1 MAHLAPPGPPL
12 PPAAGLANFPQFLS
26 FPRYRSRGTPYASG
40 TRHGIARAGNRQAIA
55 ITAGGLSAMKKRI
68 RRFVLHHENLC
79 AFILSIFGAFLTIVL
94 TG

>member
-1 MAHLAPPGPPL
+1 
-12 PPAAGLANFPQFLS
+12 
-26 FPRYRSRGTPYASG
+26 
-40 TRHGIARAGNRQAIA
+40 
-55 ITAGGLSAMKKRI
+55 MKKRI